1 MNGMTEEVN
10 KLLKEEIEEIL
21 EDLREKGLNIIEI
34 EVDNRKYKMLE
45 MDYNDFKELSKDE
58 TIEEFIRRVEPEDD
72 NELAYLV
79 GTHLSKLVV
88 NRKESL

>member
-1 MNGMTEEVN
+1 MNGMTEELN

-34 EVDNRKYKMLE
+34 EVDNRKYNMLT

-58 TIEEFIRRVEPEDD
+58 TIEEFIRRVNPEDD

-79 GTHLSKLVV
+79 GTHLSKLVA

>member
-1 MNGMTEEVN
+1 MNGMTEELN

-34 EVDNRKYKMLE
+34 EVDNRKYNMLT

-79 GTHLSKLVV
+79 GTHLSKLVA

>member
-1 MNGMTEEVN
+1 MTEEVN

-34 EVDNRKYKMLE
+34 EVDNRRYNILS

-58 TIEEFIRRVEPEDD
+58 TIEEFIRRVNPEDD

-79 GTHLSKLVV
+79 GTHLSKLVA

>member
-1 MNGMTEEVN
+1 MNGMTEEIN
-10 KLLKEEIEEIL
+10 KLLKEEIDEIL
-21 EDLREKGLNIIEI
+21 EDLREKGLNIV
-34 EVDNRKYKMLE
+34 EVMIDDRKYNMLA

-79 GTHLSKLVV
+79 GTHLSKLVA

>member
-1 MNGMTEEVN
+1 MQGMTEEVN

-34 EVDNRKYKMLE
+34 EVDNRKYKMLA

-79 GTHLSKLVV
+79 GTHLSKLVA

>member
-1 MNGMTEEVN
+1 MTEELN

-34 EVDNRKYKMLE
+34 EVDNRRYNILS

-79 GTHLSKLVV
+79 GTHLSKLVA

>member
-1 MNGMTEEVN
+1 MTEELN

-34 EVDNRKYKMLE
+34 EVDNRKYNMLA

-79 GTHLSKLVV
+79 GTHLSKLVA

>member
-1 MNGMTEEVN
+1 MTEEVN

-34 EVDNRKYKMLE
+34 EVDNRRYNILS

-79 GTHLSKLVV
+79 GTHLSKLVA

>member
-1 MNGMTEEVN
+1 MIEEMN

-34 EVDNRKYKMLE
+34 EVDNRRYNILA

-58 TIEEFIRRVEPEDD
+58 TIEEFIRRVNPEDD

-79 GTHLSKLVV
+79 GTHLSKLVA